1 MSTIDAIKLEVIKHA
16 LTSIADEMALI
27 IMRCA
32 YSPIVRDTLDYST
45 AVCDR
50 EGRVVAQ
57 GLTVPLHLASFP
69 SAMKCLKDQYEA
81 KIFDGDIFAFNDP
94 YLSGGMHL
102 PDLYIVKPIFVS
114 GELEGFAIAL
124 AHQSDLGGI
133 APGGTSVE
141 AHEIFQEG
149 LRIPTLKLFERCHR
163 TRHCSRSSNPIRD
176 FLQA

>member
-1 MSTIDAIKLEVIKHA
+1 MNEIDPIKLEVIKHA

-50 EGRVVAQ
+50 DGRIVAQ

-69 SAMKCLKDQYEA
+69 SAMKCLKAQYDGN
-81 KIFDGDIFAFNDP
+81 IFDGDIFAFNDP

-102 PDLYIVKPIFVS
+102 PDVYIVKPIFAN

-124 AHQSDLGGI
+124 AHQSDIGGI
-133 APGGTSVE
+133 APAG
-141 AHEIFQEG
+141 
-149 LRIPTLKLFERCHR
+149 P
-163 TRHCSRSSNPIRD
+163 RSKRMKY
-176 FLQA
+176 FRKGFGFRL